1 MKLSLLP
8 LLLPFPLLSL
18 TATGQVVINE
28 VMYDDGGTDD
38 REFVELY
45 NAGSTEVAIGGWRLG
60 GYDATTT
67 NPSTTIPAG
76 TMLAAG
82 AYYVIGNA
90 GVLNLNHQVSAN
102 QFENDN
108 EVITLRDGGGVLV
121 DAVAYETNKGLG
133 FITTGGGAT
142 PPLDPAA
149 VLEQLG
155 PGFFGNFQC
164 VDAADTPLNATLS
177 FGRFVDGRDTNNNG
191 RDFGIRPSTPG
202 TTNAP
207 GGQVAEFIFP
217 DPALLATGSAMP
229 GMGYSFAPLR
239 VMDPAVVD
247 SNNPNVIAPPA
258 GAGSKA
264 YALWDPSGGG
274 DAAASAS
281 IFAGKTS
288 GFSLYVY
295 FDTTDLPIQT
305 NTAGTNFRG
314 SEVTI
319 YGIGSG
325 DALNNLTDLDGSLEV
340 GAGTLPGS
348 DTANGCTGI
357 AWVYER
363 AGVTGGG
370 TTVSEKLHLVDAN
383 DGGDSD
389 LAGNTPL
396 DWTILATYDL
406 SSTDSGWFPLSIHI
420 DAAGNGTAAFNGQVT
435 AFNAGDMH
443 SGCFHVNY
451 RENLQLG
458 AADPVP
464 EHLMRPATFT
474 LVPVPPAA
482 IGVLSFTSMTPGAIN
497 MSIPVGPGQ
506 NIGIEYSSSLATG
519 SWLDI
524 GGVTVAA
531 GIGTFSD
538 TDAARLAAGRGF
550 YRAFLRDAAA
560 E

>member
-1 MKLSLLP
+1 MKTSVFALLLP
-8 LLLPFPLLSL
+8 LPLLPL
-18 TATGQVVINE
+18 TAAGQVVINE
-28 VMYDDGGTDD
+28 VMYDDGSGDD

-45 NAGSTEVAIGGWRLG
+45 NSGAAEVNIGGWRLG
-60 GYDATTT
+60 GYDVTTT
-67 NPSTTIPAG
+67 NPSTTLPDG
-76 TMLAAG
+76 TILAAG

-90 GVLNLNHQVSAN
+90 GVLNVNHVVSAN

-108 EVITLRDGGGVLV
+108 EVITLRDAGNALV
-121 DAVAYETNKGLG
+121 DAVAYETNKGIG

-142 PPLDPAA
+142 PPADPAA
-149 VLEQLG
+149 VLAQVG

-164 VDAADTPLNATLS
+164 VDLTGTPLNATLS
-177 FGRFVDGRDTNNNG
+177 FGRCVDGRDTNNNG
-191 RDFGIRPSTPG
+191 RDFAIRPSTPG

-207 GGQVAEFIFP
+207 GGQITEFTFADPTPLAEG
-217 DPALLATGSAMP
+217 TAMP

-239 VMDPAVVD
+239 VMDPSVVD
-247 SNNPNVIAPPA
+247 TNNPNVISPPA

-281 IFAGKTS
+281 IFAGKES

-295 FDTTDLPIQT
+295 FDTTDLPVQT

-314 SEVTI
+314 SEVTV
-319 YGIGSG
+319 YGIGGG

-348 DTANGCTGI
+348 DTANGCSGI

-370 TTVSEKLHLVDAN
+370 STVSEKLYLVDAN

-389 LAGNTPL
+389 FGGNTPL

-406 SSTDSGWFPLSIHI
+406 SSTPSGWFPLSIHI
-420 DAAGNGTAAFNGQVT
+420 DAAGNGVAAFNGQVT
-435 AFNAGDMH
+435 NFNAGEIH

-474 LVPVPPAA
+474 LVPIPPAS
-482 IGVLSFTSMTPGAIN
+482 IGDLTFTSLTPGSFN
-497 MSIPVGPGQ
+497 MSIPVGPGEV
-506 NIGIEYSSSLATG
+506 IGIEHSSSLAAD

-524 GGVTVAA
+524 GNVTVT
-531 GIGTFSD
+531 GGTGTFSD
-538 TDAARLAAGRGF
+538 TDAARLSLSRGF
-550 YRAFLRDAAA
+550 YRAFLRAQAA